1 MMRYLCLTLPLAY
14 AVVMRYYNKVN
25 FEEYKTKDQLLTLFD
40 ENQHA
45 KTNIVGFTMED
56 ILLFL

>member
-1 MMRYLCLTLPLAY
+1 MMRYLLLTLPLAY

-25 FEEYKTKDQLLTLFD
+25 FEEFKTQDQLLSLFD

-45 KTNIVGFTMED
+45 KINIVGLHD
-56 ILLFL
+56 VYRSS